1 MDKGNVV
8 YTQDVKLFRYKKE
21 WNPNICKEMDAT
33 REYNA
38 KWNKPQPKRQV
49 SHLLVV
55 VVNINTEY
63 KNYMNISFA
72 TQF

>member
-1 MDKGNVV
+1 MLNYLGI
-8 YTQDVKLFRYKKE
+8 KKNE
-21 WNPNICKEMDAT
+21 IPIFA
-33 REYNA
+33 R
-38 KWNKPQPKRQV
+38 KWMQLENTMLSEIKPQPKRQV